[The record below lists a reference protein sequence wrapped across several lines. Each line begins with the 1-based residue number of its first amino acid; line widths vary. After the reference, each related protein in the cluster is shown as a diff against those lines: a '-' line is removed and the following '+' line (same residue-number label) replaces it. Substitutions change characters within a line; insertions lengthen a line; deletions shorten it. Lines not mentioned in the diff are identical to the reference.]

1 MTKKSNRLATEKSPY
16 LLQHA
21 YNPVEWYPWGEEAFE
36 IARHTDKPI
45 FLSIGYST
53 CYWCHVMEREVFENE
68 QLAGLMN
75 NFAVNIK
82 VDREERPD
90 VDRIYMKAVQAMTG
104 SGGWPMSVFLTH
116 DLKPFYA
123 ATYIPPVSQ
132 YGRPGF
138 GDVLNSIHTLW
149 VNDREKILSTS
160 EQVYD
165 HLHKHSA
172 PAFDSLEPTADTL
185 DAGFKSFS
193 DSFDSLNKGFGG
205 PPKFP
210 TPVSFTFLLRYY
222 ARTGNRR
229 ALYMTLETLQTMAR
243 GGIYDH
249 IGGGF
254 HRYATDEHWHVPHFE
269 KMLYDQAQLAL
280 AYLEAYQITKEDLYR
295 NTAID
300 ILSYVSRVFEH
311 PDGGFYSAED
321 AESAIRIEEPEIKRE
336 GAFYTWTETE
346 IDALLDDQK
355 RKTATYYYG
364 LEEGGNVL
372 TDPHGIFAGHN
383 ILHIVASIDQTSDA
397 IGMSADETRTVL
409 RNIRKK
415 LFEAREKRPHPHLD
429 DKILL
434 SWNGLMI
441 SAYARAST
449 VLSADSYLDTARR
462 AARFIL
468 DRLYNVEKDILLRRF
483 RDGEARFDAHLED
496 YAFLIQGLID
506 LYEGSFE
513 LDWLRKANEFT
524 RTMIAKFYDETNGG
538 FFDTS
543 DTDPSVIL
551 RTKEWYDGAEP
562 SGNAIAIL
570 NLLRLGNML
579 NRSEYIDIARKSISA
594 LGTVIEKAPMAV
606 AQLLAAVEFDMV
618 KPTQI
623 IITGDK
629 DTDTFG
635 EMIQEIHSRFGPN
648 KVLMHI
654 YSDEAREYF
663 TRHNDFIRS
672 LKIDR
677 NQITVYVCE
686 NFTCKLPVTAPEE
699 LRVLISGNSG

>member
-1 MTKKSNRLATEKSPY
+1 MTNKSNRLAFEKSPY

-21 YNPVEWYPWGEEAFE
+21 YNPVDWYPWGQEAFE
-36 IARHTDKPI
+36 LARHTDKPI

-68 QLAGLMN
+68 QLAALMN
-75 NFAVNIK
+75 SYAVNIK

-138 GDVLNSIHTLW
+138 GDVLNSIHSLW
-149 VNDREKILSTS
+149 VNDREKILSTG
-160 EQVYD
+160 EQVYN
-165 HLHKHSA
+165 HLQKLTA
-172 PAFDSLEPTADTL
+172 PSFDSLEPTTATL
-185 DAGFKSFS
+185 DEGFKSFS
-193 DSFDSLNKGFGG
+193 DSFDSVNKGFGG

-229 ALYMTLETLQTMAR
+229 ALYMTLESLQTMAR

-254 HRYATDEHWHVPHFE
+254 HRYATDELWHVPHFE

-280 AYLEAYQITKEDLYR
+280 SFLESYQITKEDLYR

-300 ILSYVSRVFEH
+300 ILSYVSRVLEH
-311 PDGGFYSAED
+311 PEGGFYSAED
-321 AESAIRIEEPEIKRE
+321 AESAIQHDEPEIKRE
-336 GAFYTWTETE
+336 GAFYTWNESE
-346 IDALLDDQK
+346 INALLDDRE
-355 RKTATYYYG
+355 RKTAAYYYG
-364 LEEGGNVL
+364 LKEGGNVL
-372 TDPHGIFAGHN
+372 ADPHGIFAGQN
-383 ILHIVASIDQTSDA
+383 ILHIVASIDQTSDT
-397 IGMSADETRTVL
+397 IGMGADDTRKVL
-409 RNIRKK
+409 RSIRKK

-468 DRLYNVEKDILLRRF
+468 DRLYNAEKDILLRRF

-496 YAFLIQGLID
+496 YAFFIQGLID

-513 LDWLRKANEFT
+513 LDWLRKADDFT
-524 RTMIAKFYDETNGG
+524 GAMIARFYDETNGG

-562 SGNAIAIL
+562 SGNAIAIM

-579 NRSEYIDIARKSISA
+579 NRSEYIDIARKSIA
-594 LGTVIEKAPMAV
+594 TLGTVIDKAPMAV
-606 AQLLAAVEFDMV
+606 AQLLAAVEFGVV
-618 KPTQI
+618 KPMQI

-629 DTDTFG
+629 DSDTFG
-635 EMIQEIHSRFGPN
+635 EMVKELRSHYIPN
-648 KVLMHI
+648 KVVMHI
-654 YSDEAREYF
+654 DGGDAQEYF
-663 TRHNDFIRS
+663 SRHNDFIRS

-677 NQITVYVCE
+677 NQTSVYVCE
-686 NFTCKLPVTAPEE
+686 NFTCKLPVTAPEA
-699 LRVLISGNSG
+699 LRTQFE